1 MHPAH
6 RYAREHSD
14 RFLEDLKHLI
24 RIPSVSTQPKHA
36 ADVKRAADWLQ
47 TEMEKIGLDAEQISM
62 PEGRHPLV
70 FGTWMGAGPNAP
82 TALIYCH
89 YDVQPAVM
97 EDGWHTDP
105 FDPVVKDGIIYGRG
119 ATDSKINV
127 ITQLRAVESLLAS
140 PEKSPVNIKL
150 LFEGEEE
157 SGGETIN
164 AFVAKHADR
173 LAADVS
179 VVSDGPLITPDQP
192 SMVIGLRGI
201 TSLEIH
207 VQGPVRD
214 LHSGHFGGNVHNPIQ
229 ALTEILSALHDENG
243 TITVPGFYD
252 GVPEPDPA
260 ERQAIDAANRYYDE
274 NWKLVA
280 NAPAVWGEAGY
291 TIQEKAGIRPT
302 LEINGIWGGY
312 AGHGVKTVLPA
323 KAGAK
328 ITCRLVPGQTP
339 GQIFEVIKAH
349 VEEITPPTVKVELVT
364 QDMGATALRLP
375 YDSIAVAVAN
385 QAYENHWGVKTVME
399 VAGGS
404 IPIASTLK
412 NITDELVIMGYAHKG
427 GQAHGPN
434 ENNHLSMFD
443 KGIGT
448 AIDFLMLYGETTPA
462 Q

>member
-1 MHPAH
+1 MHFAH
-6 RYAREHSD
+6 EYARQHND

-24 RIPSVSTQPKHA
+24 RIPSISTQPEHA
-36 ADVKRAADWLQ
+36 GDVQAAADWISG
-47 TEMEKIGLDAEQISM
+47 EMEKVGFETVEQIKM

-70 FGTWMGAGPNAP
+70 FGTWMGAGSDAP
-82 TALIYCH
+82 TVLIYCH
-89 YDVQPAVM
+89 YDVQPAEL

-127 ITQLRAVESLLAS
+127 ITQLRAIESLLAS
-140 PEKSPVNIKL
+140 PEKSPVNIKFIL
-150 LFEGEEE
+150 EGEEE

-179 VVSDGPLITPDQP
+179 VISDGPIITPDQP

-201 TSLEIH
+201 VSLEVH

-229 ALTEILSALHDENG
+229 ALTEILAALHDENG
-243 TITVPGFYD
+243 TITIPGFYD
-252 GVPEPDPA
+252 DVPDPDPA
-260 ERQAIDAANRYYDE
+260 EREAIDAANKYYDE
-274 NWKLVA
+274 NWGQTA
-280 NAPAVWGEAGY
+280 AAPEVWGEAGY

-312 AGHGVKTVLPA
+312 SGHGVKTVLPA

-328 ITCRLVPGQTP
+328 ITCRLVPNQTP
-339 GQIFEVIKAH
+339 TQILEVIKDH
-349 VEEITPPTVKVELVT
+349 IEELTPPTVKVNVVM

-375 YDSIAVAVAN
+375 YDSKAVAVAN
-385 QAYENHWGVKTVME
+385 RAFENHWGVKTVME

-404 IPIASTLK
+404 VPIASTFA
-412 NITDELVIMGYAHKG
+412 NITDEIVMMGYAHKG

-434 ENNHLSMFD
+434 ENNHLSMFG

-448 AIDFLMLYGETTPA
+448 AIDFMLLYA
-462 Q
+462 SD